1 LGIKKKQ
8 IMELNY
14 IIEDD
19 SIGVYHVAS
28 VVKKSTNKTVMR

>member
-1 LGIKKKQ
+1 
-8 IMELNY
+8 MELNY